1 MLKSLITKILLSA
14 FTILNAQTISFSFDD
29 APTAGSSVFTGKE
42 RTELLVENLRKA
54 GIDTAVFYCVGEN
67 IIKEGTERLTIYSG
81 AGHIIANHTFT
92 HDRIRTLTPAGYL
105 NEISVTDTIINKFT
119 GYRKYFRYT
128 FLDEGRTKGERD
140 SVREGLLAMGY
151 TNGYV
156 TVDNYDWY
164 LNDLYLKAVTAGK
177 KIDMARLRR
186 IYLDHIIESIRF
198 YDDIAKKHLGRSPH
212 HVLLLHENDLAAM
225 FIDDLADELKNSG
238 WKFISPET
246 AYSDPIAAMVP
257 DVLFNGQGRIA
268 AIANSMC
275 IKPALLVQESEDEE
289 YLGKIF
295 EECVIK

>member
-1 MLKSLITKILLSA
+1 MIKKLFMSVILAGFSL
-14 FTILNAQTISFSFDD
+14 LNAQSISFSFDD

-42 RTELLVENLRKA
+42 RTKLLVENLRKA

-105 NEISVTDTIINKFT
+105 NEISVTDTIINKFA

-128 FLDEGRTKGERD
+128 FLDEGRSAGERD
-140 SVREGLLAMGY
+140 SVRDGLKSMGY
-151 TNGYV
+151 INGYV

-164 LNDLYLKAVTAGK
+164 LNDLYRKAVASGE
-177 KIDMARLRR
+177 KIDMDKLRT
-186 IYLDHIIESIRF
+186 IYIEHITASLKF
-198 YDDIAKKHLGRSPH
+198 YDQIALKYLGRSPH

-225 FIDDLADELKNSG
+225 FIDDLAEELKQTG
-238 WKFISPET
+238 WKFVSPAA
-246 AYSDPIAAMVP
+246 AYSDPIASTIP

-268 AIANSMC
+268 AIANSLGA
-275 IKPALLVQESEDEE
+275 KPATLVQESEDEE
-289 YLGKIF
+289 YLDKIF
-295 EECVIK
+295 EECIIK